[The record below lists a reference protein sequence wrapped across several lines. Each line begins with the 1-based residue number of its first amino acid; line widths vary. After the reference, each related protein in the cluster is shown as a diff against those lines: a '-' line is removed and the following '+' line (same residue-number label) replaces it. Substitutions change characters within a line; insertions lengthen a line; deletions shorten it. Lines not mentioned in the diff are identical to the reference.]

1 MRQET
6 SHYLKRFFSVMSP
19 KTVNIASRDL
29 PAILTLPV
37 PIMDEEEKIS

>member
-6 SHYLKRFFSVMSP
+6 SHYLKRFFSMMSP
-19 KTVNIASRDL
+19 KTVNIARDL